1 MNEWSLGEMLV
12 DGIRK
17 SLFYGLAIF
26 LILMLIP
33 ATREMFMK
41 FVGVVGGETG
51 TRVFNTVIY
60 LIKGIYK
67 AHVTLIWHLFNGRKQ
82 VFLSPDESQIGG
94 AAKEKIKT

>member
-1 MNEWSLGEMLV
+1 MNEWPLGEMLV

-41 FVGVVGGETG
+41 FVGVVGA
-51 TRVFNTVIY
+51 RPVLASSIQSS
-60 LIKGIYK
+60 I
-67 AHVTLIWHLFNGRKQ
+67 
-82 VFLSPDESQIGG
+82 
-94 AAKEKIKT
+94 